1 MSNYTDQMV
10 AEMEVIHSNGGFTYE
25 SAKAYAEQNNLTV
38 RSVISKI
45 KSLGLDYTPKAPA
58 GKSSAAP
65 QIRKADLVRGIA
77 TALDVSYD
85 TIAGLDKAD
94 RKSLSQLLGAIE

>member
-1 MSNYTDQMV
+1 MSNYTPKMV
-10 AEMEVIHSNGGFTYE
+10 AELEVIHSNGGFTYE

-45 KSLGLDYTPKAPA
+45 KSLGLDYTPKPTAS
-58 GKSSAAP
+58 KSTVP

-77 TALDVSYD
+77 IALNVSYD
-85 TIAGLDKAD
+85 TIQGLDKAD
-94 RKSLSQLLGAIE
+94 RKSLSQLLGAIK

>member
-58 GKSSAAP
+58 GKSSAP

-77 TALDVSYD
+77 TALDVNYD